1 MSENSTPEQRTEL
14 PTDKRMGQLR
24 KEGALFVSNDII
36 VLSSLL
42 AGFTIVSVTASWLI
56 TNLKLVLGY
65 SYGLIGSRAIL
76 SIKDYESI
84 FFYVAKLIGPQLLVV
99 AVTVAAVA
107 TLAVMLQTG
116 WNVREKK
123 VKFRWDMLNPLEGI
137 KRIFSIMSF
146 VTTLKALAKLAI
158 ILPIGYLALRRFAPE
173 MINLMHL
180 SIGDIIPYAA
190 GAVDEV
196 FWKIVYILI
205 VIAIFDYFYGKFHW
219 LKQNKMTKEEVKDE
233 RRSVEGDEETKRR
246 IAAKGIQRIMQR
258 LKSAVPTAD
267 VVVTNPT
274 HYAVALKY
282 DRETM
287 TAPIVVAKGQGHVA
301 LRIRQIAREAGVPVL
316 ERKPLAR
323 ALFAS
328 AEVGATI
335 PHELFRAVAE
345 VLAYVFRLKNPQ
357 RQPVRAR

>member
-1 MSENSTPEQRTEL
+1 
-14 PTDKRMGQLR
+14 MGQIR
-24 KEGALFVSNDII
+24 REGSLFVSNDII
-36 VLSSLL
+36 VLISLL
-42 AGFTIVSVTASWLI
+42 SGFTIVSVTASWLLGNI
-56 TNLKLVLGY
+56 KLVLSY
-65 SYGLIGSRAIL
+65 SYGLIENRTIL

-84 FFYVAKLIGPQLLVV
+84 FFYVAKLIGPQLLVIT
-99 AVTVAAVA
+99 VTVAAVA
-107 TLAVMLQTG
+107 SLGVMLQTG

-123 VKFRWDMLNPLEGI
+123 IKFQWNMLNPVEGV
-137 KRIFSIMSF
+137 KRVFSVMSII
-146 VTTLKALAKLAI
+146 TTLKALAKLAI
-158 ILPIGYLALRRFAPE
+158 ILPVGYFALRRYAPE

-180 SIGDIIPYAA
+180 SIADIIPYTAA
-190 GAVDEV
+190 AVDEV
-196 FWKIVYILI
+196 FWKVVYILI
-205 VIAIFDYFYGKFHW
+205 AIAIFDYFYGKFHW

-233 RRSVEGDEETKRR
+233 RRAVEGDEETKRR
-246 IAAKGIQRIMQR
+246 IASKGIQRIMQR
-258 LKSAVPTAD
+258 LKTAVPTAD

-274 HYAVALKY
+274 HYAIALKY

-301 LRIRQIAREAGVPVL
+301 LRIRQIAREAGVPIL

-345 VLAYVFRLKNPQ
+345 VLAYVFRLRNPQ
-357 RQPVRAR
+357 RQPVRTR